1 MNCARTRQMLDGWLD
16 AELDAATGAEI
27 ARHLEQC
34 AQCGALRDTRQQ
46 LRARLRDAA
55 PRFTAP
61 TSLRKSVLDAV
72 HAGHAPRRAPPPTPR
87 LFGWWQS
94 AALAMGASAATALVT
109 VMLMRLP
116 SGETAVEAPR
126 EEAVTRHVAA
136 LAGPAMIEVA
146 SSDSHVVKPWF
157 QGKIDFA
164 PLVRDLSAQGYVL
177 EGARRERIG
186 GRPAVAL
193 VYRIRKHPINLFIWR
208 EAGARDATPSL
219 ATVRGFSVGT
229 WAADGLDFAAVSDVE
244 PGEMERFVR
253 AVRLPRQ

>member
-16 AELDAATGAEI
+16 AELDAVTGSEI

-34 AQCGALRDTRQQ
+34 TQCGALRDAREQ

-55 PRFTAP
+55 PHFTA
-61 TSLRKSVLDAV
+61 SSALRKSVLGALN
-72 HAGHAPRRAPPPTPR
+72 AGHVPRRPPAPR
-87 LFGWWQS
+87 LFAWWQ
-94 AALAMGASAATALVT
+94 AVALAIGASIATALVT
-109 VMLMRLP
+109 VVLVRAP
-116 SGETAVEAPR
+116 AAVTAVEAPR
-126 EEAVTRHVAA
+126 EEVVTRHVAA
-136 LAGPAMIEVA
+136 LAGPGMIEIA

-219 ATVRGFSVGT
+219 ATVRGFSVGA

-253 AVRLPRQ
+253 EVRLPRQ